1 MKSKVIT
8 TKVQVE
14 NVIKSVFSH
23 LSQGRSQK
31 LNDYFVGEGF
41 DTLDKQ
47 VAYTVTAYEDAMG
60 MTEKDFR
67 AMFSEELVDFINDL

>member
-23 LSQGRSQK
+23 LSQGRS
-31 LNDYFVGEGF
+31 EGF

-60 MTEKDFR
+60 MTEKDFLSMLR
-67 AMFSEELVDFINDL
+67 EELVDFINDL